1 MSARRNDGSD
11 NSCQK
16 PAPAA
21 SPSTRSRQARARV
34 LATSPPTVA
43 SRPRR
48 PAGVTAALLTAG
60 ALDATLPR
68 TAPSPATLRHMAD
81 THEVTNQVPPLVEY
95 DVFGADDAL
104 VEGVQRHD
112 ADWAV
117 EDLTALG
124 RRAGTAEAQEWGRLA
139 NDYPPKLRTLDRS
152 GHRID
157 EVEFHPSW
165 HSLMDVAIGA
175 GLHASPWVDPRPGA
189 HVARAAGFSVW
200 SQVEGGHGCPVS
212 MTHAAV
218 PALRA
223 DRTLYDEW
231 VPRLTSYSYD
241 FGLRAPQEKAGC
253 LAGMGMTEKQG
264 GSDVRTNSTRAVA
277 QPDGTYLLTGHKWF
291 TSAPMCDVFLVLAQA
306 AEGLTCF
313 VVPRVLPDGARNTFR
328 IQRLKDKLGN
338 RSNASSEPEFD
349 NTVAW
354 RLGDEGRG
362 VRTIIEMVMM
372 TRLDCVIGST
382 SLMRARVA
390 QATHHARHRQAVGSY
405 LVYKPLMR
413 NVLADLAVESEA
425 ATVLMGRLAA
435 ATDAAF
441 AGDAGE
447 AAFRRIGLAV
457 GKYWICK
464 RGPAVAAEALECLG
478 GNGYVEDFP
487 MARLY
492 REAPLNSIWEGSGN
506 VNALDVLRALAREP
520 QALEAF
526 FAEVSAAEGADP
538 HLDAAVA
545 AIKADLSDGGDIE
558 LRARRLVERMAL
570 VLQGSLVVRH
580 SPPAVADAFCA
591 SRLGGD
597 WGHAFGTL
605 PPTVDT
611 GAIIDRATAKVA

>member
-1 MSARRNDGSD
+1 LAGS
-11 NSCQK
+11 
-16 PAPAA
+16 
-21 SPSTRSRQARARV
+21 
-34 LATSPPTVA
+34 
-43 SRPRR
+43 
-48 PAGVTAALLTAG
+48 
-60 ALDATLPR
+60 
-68 TAPSPATLRHMAD
+68 
-81 THEVTNQVPPLVEY
+81 
-95 DVFGADDAL
+95 
-104 VEGVQRHD
+104 
-112 ADWAV
+112 
-117 EDLTALG
+117 
-124 RRAGTAEAQEWGRLA
+124 AEAQEWGRLA
-139 NDYPPKLRTLDRS
+139 NDVPPVLRTVDRY
-152 GHRID
+152 GRRVD

-165 HSLMDVAIGA
+165 HQLMDVAVSN
-175 GLHASPWVDPRPGA
+175 GLHASSGVDDRPGA
-189 HVARAAGFSVW
+189 QVARAAGFSVG
-200 SQVEGGHGCPVS
+200 SQVEGGHGCPIS

-218 PALRA
+218 PALRVDA
-223 DRTLYDEW
+223 SLAAEW

-241 FGLRAPQEKAGC
+241 FGLRPPAEKAGC

-264 GSDVRTNSTRAVA
+264 GSDVRTNTTRAVTQA
-277 QPDGTYLLTGHKWF
+277 DGTYLLTGHKWF

-306 AEGLTCF
+306 EAGLTCF
-313 VVPRVLPDGARNTFR
+313 LVPRVLPDGTRNTFR

-349 NTVAW
+349 ETVAW

-382 SLMRARVA
+382 SLLRACVA
-390 QATHHARHRQAVGSY
+390 QATHHARHRQAFGSY
-405 LVYKPLMR
+405 LIDKPLMR
-413 NVLADLAVESEA
+413 NVLADLSIESEA
-425 ATVLMGRLAA
+425 ATVLMARLAA
-435 ATDAAF
+435 ATDSGF
-441 AGDAGE
+441 AGDATE

-526 FAEVSAAEGADP
+526 FAEVSAAAGADRR
-538 HLDAAVA
+538 LDTAAAAVRT
-545 AIKADLSDGGDIE
+545 DLEDTGDIE

-570 VLQGSLVVRH
+570 VLQGSLLVRY
-580 SPPAVADAFCA
+580 SPPAVSDAFCA

-597 WGHAFGTL
+597 WGYAFGTL
-605 PPTVDT
+605 PP
-611 GAIIDRATAKVA
+611 ATDLESILERSAAKVA